1 MNPLYLGDSYDLVKR
16 FWCRELSNLGYAVAV
31 DPMFTGEWNGRE
43 QSFLD
48 LIGAETAKPTRVH
61 ASKSALFL
69 DPDTGVNS
77 KGGPK
82 HVSYERLASEAKR
95 HDLVFSF
102 DQSFSRQHDAATVM
116 DSKLTALHALGCHVM
131 YYDSHARFLFAAT
144 DQERLDE
151 LHAGVVALG
160 LPTTRIRRYGA

>member
-16 FWCRELSNLGYAVAV
+16 FWCRELSNLGYSVVV
-31 DPMFTGEWNGRE
+31 DPVFTGEWHGRE
-43 QSFLD
+43 QNYLT
-48 LIGAETAKPTRVH
+48 LIGATLTNLPRVN

-77 KGGPK
+77 RGGPK
-82 HVSYERLASEAKR
+82 HVSYERIASETKR
-95 HDLVFSF
+95 HNLVFSF

-116 DSKLTALHALGCHVM
+116 DSKLAALHVLGCRAM
-131 YYDSHARFLFAAT
+131 YYDSHARFLFAANN
-144 DQERLDE
+144 QERLDE